1 MTQEEPAGHG
11 GDGCGITEQ
20 RGDGEAVILTGGGG
34 IAREVTR

>member
-1 MTQEEPAGHG
+1 MTQEEPAGLG

-20 RGDGEAVILTGGGG
+20 RGDGEAVILTGGDG